1 MLAESTFHLLERVRA
16 GENEALEVLF
26 ERYLQPLQ
34 RWASG
39 RLPSWARSA
48 TDTHDLVQDTLLNTF
63 KSIGTFE
70 PRREGAF
77 LVYLRQVLKN
87 RIIDVQRSVNARP
100 VTAPLDEF
108 EHPHDGSPLE
118 DAIRHEKFERYD
130 RALTRLTEEEREAIV
145 GRIELG
151 FSFKELAVA
160 LEKPTADAARMAV
173 TRALVRLAEEMHR
186 DARG

>member
-1 MLAESTFHLLERVRA
+1 MIVKSPRESVLAESTFHLLERVRA

-87 RIIDVQRSVNARP
+87 RIVDVLRSVNARP

-108 EHPHDGSPLE
+108 EHPHRRIAAR
-118 DAIRHEKFERYD
+118 DAIRQEKFERYD

-145 GRIELG
+145 GRDRAGILVQG
-151 FSFKELAVA
+151 AGRR
-160 LEKPTADAARMAV
+160 AREA
-173 TRALVRLAEEMHR
+173 HR
-186 DARG
+186 